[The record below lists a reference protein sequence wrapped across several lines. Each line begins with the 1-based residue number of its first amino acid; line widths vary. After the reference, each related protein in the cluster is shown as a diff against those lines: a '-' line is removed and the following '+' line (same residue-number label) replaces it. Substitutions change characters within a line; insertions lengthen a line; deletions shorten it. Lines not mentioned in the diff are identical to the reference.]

1 MPPAPFGATTLA
13 FGGLPPLV
21 FIPTAR
27 LNAHLLSS
35 FPCGTITSTQQAVH
49 VNPLSFYFPFAAL
62 GWTETSISLVTSSTW
77 LAKTLEVV
85 VLFRDALSILCS
97 CTIKRRFRPWNVQA
111 KTLRTSALDL
121 AAQLRRLD
129 KRSYVCLDYNE
140 IATGKGVEA
149 LDELLYDGH
158 APASGSLGRS
168 IQGALRRPRQAPSP
182 RTCASFVCEAPSE
195 GRRYR
200 MSERHCADAKELH
213 DALEELRRA
222 CPNKVEAD
230 LTRYG
235 GEGQG

>member
-1 MPPAPFGATTLA
+1 MGSIQHCAM
-13 FGGLPPLV
+13 
-21 FIPTAR
+21 
-27 LNAHLLSS
+27 N
-35 FPCGTITSTQQAVH
+35 QN
-49 VNPLSFYFPFAAL
+49 VN
-62 GWTETSISLVTSSTW
+62 I
-77 LAKTLEVV
+77 
-85 VLFRDALSILCS
+85 
-97 CTIKRRFRPWNVQA
+97 A

-235 GEGQG
+235 GVGQG

>member
-1 MPPAPFGATTLA
+1 MDWSERDQKQQQRLPCQNKDWQIIWTHAPAQMDGDFDKLGHVLYLA
-13 FGGLPPLV
+13 G
-21 FIPTAR
+21 
-27 LNAHLLSS
+27 
-35 FPCGTITSTQQAVH
+35 
-49 VNPLSFYFPFAAL
+49 
-62 GWTETSISLVTSSTW
+62 
-77 LAKTLEVV
+77 KTLEVV